1 MNSLVNSA
9 SNSHSAISSV
19 NSTQNHQVTSVD
31 YSIIDGSFMLALDC
45 CRRRCLEVVTLPTV
59 RTLRTHRAT
68 VVVVVEVVAV
78 LEVLEVLEQEHQEAE
93 AAPEQQQQQQQQQ
106 RRLEIR

>member
-68 VVVVVEVVAV
+68 VVVVAVVAV
-78 LEVLEVLEQEHQEAE
+78 LEVLEQEHLEAE
-93 AAPEQQQQQQQQQ
+93 AAPEQQQQQQH

>member
-68 VVVVVEVVAV
+68 VVVVEVVA
-78 LEVLEVLEQEHQEAE
+78 VLEVLEQEHQEAE
-93 AAPEQQQQQQQQQ
+93 AAPEQQQQQQ

>member
-68 VVVVVEVVAV
+68 VVVVAVVA
-78 LEVLEVLEQEHQEAE
+78 VLEVLEQEHQEAE
-93 AAPEQQQQQQQQQ
+93 AAPEQQQQQQH

>member
-68 VVVVVEVVAV
+68 VVVVEGVA
-78 LEVLEVLEQEHQEAE
+78 VLEVLEQEHQEAE
-93 AAPEQQQQQQQQQ
+93 AAPEQQQQQQH